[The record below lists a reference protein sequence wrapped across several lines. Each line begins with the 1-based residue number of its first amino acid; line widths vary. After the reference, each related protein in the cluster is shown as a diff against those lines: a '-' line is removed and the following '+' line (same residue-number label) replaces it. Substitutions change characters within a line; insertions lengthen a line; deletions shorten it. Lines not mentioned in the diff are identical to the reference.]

1 MNIGFIG
8 AGKAGIALGR
18 YLVDCNQKVV
28 GYASATYAS
37 AQDAASFTN
46 SRVFSSAAEL
56 AQASDLIFITTP
68 DGVISSVWKELREVH
83 RNNESVLTSKIIAHC
98 SGCCASDIFEG
109 AHEIGIPV
117 CSVHPLLAFG
127 DKEIAHL
134 QVARAHFSV
143 EGDEKA
149 LSIIIPLFEDL
160 GNSVHL
166 IKATDKTRY
175 HAAAVFASNLVLSP
189 LENATE
195 LLKQCGFT
203 EDDARDALKPLVYG
217 NIENFFNLGAAASL
231 TGPVERNDLST
242 VSDHLHSLDDKRAA
256 LYRAL
261 TWSLIDIAKRKYPSR
276 TYDAWGSVLG
286 ERLF

>member
-8 AGKAGIALGR
+8 AGKAGTALGR

-68 DGVISSVWKELREVH
+68 DGVISSVWEELREAH
-83 RNNESVLTSKIIAHC
+83 HNNESVLTSKIIAHC

-109 AHEIGIPV
+109 AHEIGISV

-127 DKEIAHL
+127 NKEIAHL

-143 EGDEKA
+143 EGA
-149 LSIIIPLFEDL
+149 LSIIIPLFEAL

-166 IKATDKTRY
+166 IKAADKTRY

-231 TGPVERNDLST
+231 TGPVERDDLSLIP
-242 VSDHLHSLDDKRAA
+242 SIHSMTNEL
-256 LYRAL
+256 LY
-261 TWSLIDIAKRKYPSR
+261 I
-276 TYDAWGSVLG
+276 V
-286 ERLF
+286 RLRGL